1 MTVRDRLSSTERSVR
16 LLRLA
21 AALSVITAVIA
32 LVAIAKGDLAGKS
45 HALIVA
51 AVALGAIALIGMAM
65 LTLRHVHGQK
75 DKNDP
80 RP

>member
-1 MTVRDRLSSTERSVR
+1 MPARDRLPSTERIVR

-21 AALSVITAVIA
+21 AVLSVIIAGIA
-32 LVAIAKGDLAGKS
+32 LVTSARGDLAGKS
-45 HALIVA
+45 HALIIVA
-51 AVALGAIALIGMAM
+51 VVLGAGALVGMAM
-65 LTLRHVHGQK
+65 LTLFYVHGQK